1 MILTMI
7 YLLILSVLEGSDQGI
22 NKREH
27 IKTVMVVL
35 LSTTGT
41 TKRWG
46 AVSGFT
52 WVSRG

>member
-27 IKTVMVVL
+27 IKIVMVL

-41 TKRWG
+41 TKR
-46 AVSGFT
+46 
-52 WVSRG
+52 